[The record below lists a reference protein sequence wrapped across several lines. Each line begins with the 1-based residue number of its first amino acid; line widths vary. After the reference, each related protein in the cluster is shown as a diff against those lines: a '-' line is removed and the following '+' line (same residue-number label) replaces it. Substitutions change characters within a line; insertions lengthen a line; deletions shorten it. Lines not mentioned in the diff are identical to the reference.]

1 MFDYGCWNSFRDV
14 VIKVTLRT
22 AQHRHE
28 TASTVHDELQSTK
41 KHRQRG
47 NTNKV
52 VDGIRA
58 KVLLSKLEDGV
69 RMDEPLLSRETSDG
83 ALH

>member
-1 MFDYGCWNSFRDV
+1 MANMDTKPPERRSTLTK
-14 VIKVTLRT
+14 IVTWFSARQRT
-22 AQHRHE
+22 P
-28 TASTVHDELQSTK
+28 L
-41 KHRQRG
+41 HRQTYRVRG
-47 NTNKV
+47 TTKKV